1 MKILNLTSSTSGRV
15 VSNQFIINN
24 GNDYVFQSYLSL
36 IASYN
41 DDTKVLLVS
50 DKWNYS
56 KTTLKYFYQFL
67 REYTPYTVRTK
78 QEFERIIKNNEDK
91 IKFVDETELK
101 KI

>member
-1 MKILNLTSSTSGRV
+1 MKILNFISLKSGRAI
-15 VSNQFIINN
+15 SNQFIINN

-67 REYTPYTVRTK
+67 REYTPYIVRTK

>member
-1 MKILNLTSSTSGRV
+1 MKILNFISLTSGRAI
-15 VSNQFIINN
+15 SNQFIINN

-67 REYTPYTVRTK
+67 REYTPYIVRTK

>member
-56 KTTLKYFYQFL
+56 KTLKYFYQFL
-67 REYTPYTVRTK
+67 REYTPYTVRTR

-91 IKFVDETELK
+91 IKFVDEIELK
-101 KI
+101 KV

>member
-1 MKILNLTSSTSGRV
+1 MKILNFISLTSGRA
-15 VSNQFIINN
+15 VSNQFIING
-24 GNDYVFQSYLSL
+24 GNDYVFQSYMSL

-41 DDTKVLLVS
+41 DNTKVLLVS

-67 REYTPYTVRTK
+67 REYTPYIVRTRR
-78 QEFERIIKNNEDK
+78 EFDRIIKNNEDK
-91 IKFVDETELK
+91 IKFVDEIELK